1 MTKKTVPY
9 FSTVLANLNQCYL
22 SFSPVLLHTSP
33 SSFLPLN
40 KLSRLPLSPSPSI
53 YPCET
58 PSKYLFNAKM
68 TSHGCQITTCPASL
82 RVESVPK
89 KCVHYY
95 FPPNPKAG
103 GKKAVLCLLSS
114 FSLWEFSSR
123 DLGLLTLA

>member
-1 MTKKTVPY
+1 MNQKNR
-9 FSTVLANLNQCYL
+9 SLLLNRVCKSQPMLPTYP
-22 SFSPVLLHTSP
+22 SPSLHTSL

-40 KLSRLPLSPSPSI
+40 RLSRLPLSPSPSI
-53 YPCET
+53 YTCET

-68 TSHGCQITTCPASL
+68 TSHGCQITTCSASL

-103 GKKAVLCLLSS
+103 GEKGGAMSLSS